1 MRTPQFRIWAVL
13 CLLAIAA
20 AGLQAQPGNS
30 VLFRLP
36 GAGAG
41 QSYEVYSATAAQ
53 VAQIGSFAGPTGGYR
68 VIPKPDGTKYYII
81 ASSSL
86 SPLSSIQSNLTGLE
100 NFSTIAGS
108 GATAAGLSPD
118 GRFLLIVTTRL
129 YIIDI
134 SGATETL
141 VNSGGIGITGAA
153 VDITFNLEGTR
164 AFVLSRASTVSYV
177 TAINLSVATPTVIGS
192 SLELPGGV
200 TDISTGPT
208 GSIYVLAT
216 NRMFVLDPSSNSI
229 RPNGEIAFVGTP
241 RSLVFTP
248 DGKWGLTI
256 NTTPVIGGKS
266 IIAFDLTSNA
276 PPSTWPAGQVD
287 VPLFDKLLVASN
299 SLAFLW
305 ARENSTLY
313 DLDISPLNVRESSL
327 RVVTSINRILDA
339 EVSNELPN
347 ARFLYVIVNNGGSRT
362 LQRIELTAEPSVSSQ
377 TTVPLTDGNL
387 SLVNVPPQT
396 TGASFQLFNNNQ
408 VVNQGVAA
416 GLPLI
421 FRLLDA
427 TGRPVFNAPVTVTT
441 TSTATVSPSTVNT
454 NIDGIAQ
461 VRVTAAPATPG
472 AFQIVLNAPGPVTA
486 SFTLTVPGDTGGGGG
501 GGGNPGVASLFILRG
516 NGQILSEGATVVTP
530 LTVVARDAAGNPVAG
545 LTVSFEG
552 TSIGGSITATQAV
565 TDANGEAAVTFIGGF
580 LNGGFSTGTS
590 FVQTTVTASAPGY
603 GAAQFVVTTTLSRT
617 GNGFDAP
624 RPLFEILKPE
634 SDFAVTL
641 RAGEVTTDAVVY
653 RVIAQAIPS
662 TNVPI
667 PNVSMRFVDLN
678 NITGPAPAVCSNR
691 ALSNEEGIG
700 RCDLQASCT
709 VGDRTVALVFGDYQ
723 IFQPFTLRITPGG
736 GSRAAIASGNNQT
749 GRAGTALPLPLQVS
763 VENNCGQSVGGQTVA
778 WRITQGGGTLTNVE
792 NVTNANGRASAR
804 LTLGNTAGNV
814 VITATVG
821 TTTLTFNAVSTVA
834 VSGISVVSGNNQTAN
849 TGQAFAQPLVVQ
861 IRDGSNNPVQN
872 FPVTFAVSSGS
883 ATVSPAS
890 GNSDA
895 QGRAQTIVTAGSTA
909 GPIVI
914 TASAGTFTA
923 TFNLTS
929 RPPGPAITAN
939 SFVNG
944 ASFQPGLSPCALGSV
959 SGAGLAPGVNGAV
972 IAPGPFGGY
981 PTTLAGIS
989 ITIGAFAAPIS
1000 AVINQGGREQVNFQ
1014 VPCDVQPGIVNATI
1028 TINGNSTVIPGLPVT
1043 QYQPG
1048 IFEFTGTDGRRYATL
1063 IRPDGSYVTPQNPA
1077 RRGELLYLFATG
1089 MGQTTPRTGTNVI
1102 GLPGQRLAVPVV
1114 VGVNNAGVRVVSAD
1128 YLVGQIGTYIV
1139 QFEVPADTQPGP
1151 YQPLGLAVSPD
1162 NNTLIFGGGSFFP
1175 IQ

>member
-1 MRTPQFRIWAVL
+1 MRTPQFRLWAVL

-36 GAGAG
+36 GPGAG
-41 QSYEVYSATAAQ
+41 QSYEVYSASAAQ

-68 VIPKPDGTKYYII
+68 VIPKPDGTRYYII

-86 SPLSSIQSNLTGLE
+86 SPLTTIQSNLTGLE
-100 NFSTIAGS
+100 NFSTIAGA
-108 GATAAGLSPD
+108 GAAAAGISPD

-129 YIIDI
+129 YVIDI
-134 SGATETL
+134 SGSTETL

-177 TAINLSVATPTVIGS
+177 TAINLTAVTPTVIGS

-208 GSIYVLAT
+208 GNIYVLAT
-216 NRMFVLDPSSNSI
+216 NRLFVLDPSTNSL
-229 RPNGEIAFVGTP
+229 RQNGEIAFVGTP
-241 RSLVFTP
+241 KSLAFTP

-276 PPSTWPAGQVD
+276 PPLTWPAGQVD
-287 VPLFDKLLVASN
+287 VPLFDKMLVASN
-299 SLAFLW
+299 SLAYLW
-305 ARENSTLY
+305 ARENTSLY

-339 EVSNELPN
+339 EISNELPN
-347 ARFLYVIVNNGGSRT
+347 ARYLYVIVNNGGSRS

-377 TTVPLTDGNL
+377 ATVTLADANL
-387 SLVNVPPQT
+387 SLVNVPAQAG
-396 TGASFQLFNNNQ
+396 GATFQLFNNNQ
-408 VVNQGVAA
+408 VVQAGLAA
-416 GLPLI
+416 GLPLV
-421 FRLLDA
+421 FRLLDS
-427 TGRPVFNAPVTVTT
+427 TGRPVFNSPITVTT
-441 TSTATVSPSTVNT
+441 TSTATVVPSTVNT

-472 AFQIVLNAPGPVTA
+472 AFQITLTAPGSVNG

-501 GGGNPGVASLFILRG
+501 GGNPGVASLFIVRG
-516 NGQILSEGATVVTP
+516 NGQMLSEGATVVTP
-530 LTVVARDAAGNPVAG
+530 LTVVARDAAGAPVAG
-545 LTVSFEG
+545 VTVNFDG
-552 TSIGGSITATQAV
+552 TSIGGSVTANSV
-565 TDANGEAAVTFIGGF
+565 ITDANGEAGVIFIGGF

-590 FVQTTVTASAPGY
+590 FVQTPVTASAPGF
-603 GAAQFVVTTTLSRT
+603 GSAQFVVTTTLSRT

-634 SDFAVTL
+634 NEFAVNL
-641 RAGEVTTDAVVY
+641 RAGETTTEAVVY

-678 NITGPAPAVCSNR
+678 NINGPAPAVCANR
-691 ALSNEEGIG
+691 ALSNEEGVG
-700 RCDLQASCT
+700 KCDLQASCT
-709 VGDRTVALVFGDYQ
+709 VGERSVALVFGDFQ

-736 GSRAAIASGNNQT
+736 GSRATIASGNNQT
-749 GRAGTALPLPLQVS
+749 GRAGTALPLPLQIS
-763 VENNCGQSVGGQTVA
+763 VENNCGQSVGGQAVA
-778 WRITQGGGTLTNVE
+778 WRITQGGGTLTNVD
-792 NVTNANGRASAR
+792 NVTNANGRATAR
-804 LTLGNTAGNV
+804 LTLGSAAGNV

-834 VSGISVVSGNNQTAN
+834 VSGITAVSGNNQTAN

-883 ATVSPAS
+883 ASVSPAS
-890 GNSDA
+890 MNSDA
-895 QGRAQTIVTAGSTA
+895 QGRAQTTVTAGSNA
-909 GPIVI
+909 GAIVI

-929 RPPGPAITAN
+929 RPPGPGITAN

-944 ASFQPGLSPCALGSV
+944 ASFQSGLSPCALGSV
-959 SGAGLAPGVNGAV
+959 SGAGIAPGVNGAV

-1000 AVINQGGREQVNFQ
+1000 AVINQSGREQVNFQ

-1028 TINGNSTVIPGLPVT
+1028 TINGNSTVIPGVPVS

-1063 IRPDGSYVTPQNPA
+1063 IRSDGSYVTPQNPA

-1089 MGQTTPRTGTNVI
+1089 MGQTTPRTGTNII